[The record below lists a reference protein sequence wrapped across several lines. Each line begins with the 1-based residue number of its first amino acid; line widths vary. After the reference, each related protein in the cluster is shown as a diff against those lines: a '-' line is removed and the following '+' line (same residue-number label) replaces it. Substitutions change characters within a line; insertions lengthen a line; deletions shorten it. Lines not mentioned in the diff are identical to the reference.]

1 MRHPAAPP
9 PGALAEPARLRSLHT
24 ACLGPEPDEAF
35 DRFAEMVR
43 RLLGVPVA
51 LVSLVDDGRQFFP
64 GEAGLGEP
72 WSVKRA
78 TPLSHSFCRH
88 VVDRGRRLVV
98 PDARLDPQLQDNPAI
113 AELGVVAYAGMPL
126 TDADGL
132 VLGSLCAI
140 DHRSREWTPDELTTL
155 GDLAAACSSELRL
168 RISQHLTEEARA
180 DAETA
185 GRLLTVRLA
194 ATERLARADSEA
206 DVLRCVFS
214 ALSPE
219 LASWCVATLVG
230 GETVW
235 SHRDAARG
243 PDARMLGAAV
253 AARFAG
259 ETAVILTAD
268 AGPVVPFG
276 VPVRVADELV
286 SGPARR
292 LGGGLLLSVPI
303 PAPRSRRLLGIVTL
317 GLARPGLTAAELSTV
332 LDIAVAA
339 GLAAENCRL
348 QQRRRHVTEVLQ
360 RSMLSDLPRIP
371 GIELHA
377 RYQPAVAD
385 ATVGGDWYDA
395 FVQPDRS
402 VMLAVGDVCG
412 HDIKAAATMG
422 QLRSLVRGNAW
433 GRDDEPGAVLAHLHA
448 AIDGMDLRAT
458 ATMLL
463 ARLLPAAHGWTV
475 RYASAGHL
483 PPLLL
488 GPDGTVQ
495 VWWTEPEPLLGLLPY
510 GERTTHHRTAPPGS
524 TLLFYTDGLVE
535 EPQRTVD
542 AMIGHL
548 TRLLRANA
556 HLPGSQ
562 LCDALLAAAPRR
574 SDDIALLLARLEAPA
589 VG

>member
-1 MRHPAAPP
+1 MHHAATPRPGVPGHP
-9 PGALAEPARLRSLHT
+9 ERLRSLHH
-24 ACLGPEPDEAF
+24 ACLGAEPDAAF

-51 LVSLVDDGRQFFP
+51 LVSLVDDDRQFFP
-64 GEAGLGEP
+64 GACGLGEP
-72 WSVKRA
+72 WNVKRE

-98 PDARLDPQLQDNPAI
+98 PDARLDRGLRDNPAI

-126 TDADGL
+126 TDADGRA
-132 VLGSLCAI
+132 LGSLCAI
-140 DHRSREWTPDELTTL
+140 DHRPREWTDAELATL
-155 GDLAAACSSELRL
+155 GDLAAACASELRL

-180 DAETA
+180 EAETA
-185 GRLLTVRLA
+185 RRLLTVRLA
-194 ATERLARADSEA
+194 ATDRLAHADSVT
-206 DVLRCVFS
+206 DVLRCVFA
-214 ALSPE
+214 ALTPE

-235 SHRDAARG
+235 SHRDAGRG
-243 PDARMLGAAV
+243 PDARALGAAV

-259 ETAVILTAD
+259 EAAVTLVADD
-268 AGPVVPFG
+268 AGPAVPLG
-276 VPVRVADELV
+276 VPVRVADPLV
-286 SGPARR
+286 AEPARR
-292 LGGGLLLSVPI
+292 LGGELLLSVPI

-317 GLARPGLTAAELSTV
+317 GLAGPALTGAELGTV
-332 LDIAVAA
+332 SDIAVAA
-339 GLAAENCRL
+339 GLAVENCRL

-360 RSMLSDLPRIP
+360 RSMLSELPYIP

-422 QLRSLVRGNAW
+422 QLRNLVRGNAW

-448 AIDGMDLRAT
+448 TIDGMDLRAT

-463 ARLLPAAHGWTV
+463 ARLRREPDGWNV

-488 GPDGTVQ
+488 RPDGTVQ
-495 VWWTEPEPLLGLLPY
+495 VWWNEPEPLLGLLPF
-510 GERTTHHRTAPPGS
+510 GSRTTHCRTAPPGS

-542 AMIGHL
+542 AMIDHL
-548 TRLLRANA
+548 SRLLRANA

-574 SDDIALLLARLEAPA
+574 CDDIALLLARLQAPA
-589 VG
+589 